1 MLHSVKSADGFYGM
15 SSDQQKAQFEA
26 IAPHRPTAA
35 NQSTAVQTDVRHHA
49 SIAGIIRHFISF
61 TR

>member
-1 MLHSVKSADGFYGM
+1 M